1 MSGGISSDFRDIKA
15 AMDDGNEVA
24 KQTLEAYAYRV
35 AKYIGSYVAAMNGV
49 DAITFTAGVGENA
62 AMVKTNDLPVFRIFR
77 CEVRRSS
84 K

>member
-24 KQTLEAYAYRV
+24 KQLHWKHMHYRV
-35 AKYIGSYVAAMNGV
+35 AKYIGSYAAAMNGV

-62 AMVKTNDLPVFRIFR
+62 AWLRPMICQYLRI
-77 CEVRRSS
+77 S
-84 K
+84 